1 MHQPSKDMRP
11 DEQPNMILPTD
22 AEERKKFPMF
32 SGLDAYFPNA
42 LACVARLSWE
52 GHQQHFKDAPESPL
66 RWDKTKSADEL
77 DALKRHLIQGEW
89 AQVAWRALAHMEREI
104 IKGWRPTWESDKQKV
119 AGDSVTISAADH
131 EEWQKFQDRMSEEAD
146 RWAVVEDYQP
156 EEAKR

>member
-1 MHQPSKDMRP
+1 MRP

-52 GHQQHFKDAPESPL
+52 GHRQHFKDAPESPL

-104 IKGWRPTWESDKQKV
+104 IKGWRPVWESDKAKV
-119 AGDSVTISAADH
+119 SGNPQTTTPDYQAK
-131 EEWQKFQDRMSEEAD
+131 WQELQDEMSEAAD
-146 RWAVVEDYQP
+146 RWVIVGDYATDSQATDIQP
-156 EEAKR
+156 